1 MMTIRKVLVATAAF
15 AGLSVTA
22 GAAGAAGAVCNI
34 NTIMA
39 VGHPDLAQYLLG
51 PNAARVV
58 RHATC
63 SVLVVRQ
70 PQPAQDASFRAE
82 GP

>member
-15 AGLSVTA
+15 AGLSV
-22 GAAGAAGAVCNI
+22 AAGAAGAGCNI

-63 SVLVVRQ
+63 SVLVVR
-70 PQPAQDASFRAE
+70 
-82 GP
+82 